1 MAQGWLNMR
10 CSARKTS
17 PMPPAPSGLMRRY
30 WPICLASK
38 TSRRSVLIKCVP
50 YTDAAAAISSTSVLD
65 DAHDRHRAADLRIRR
80 RHADEQEHRGER
92 HGADHDRRAPP
103 RVRDEHAVRE
113 NEQQP
118 KGKGRWQDAAAGMFQ
133 GRPVLEQHKKCS

>member
-1 MAQGWLNMR
+1 
-10 CSARKTS
+10 
-17 PMPPAPSGLMRRY
+17 
-30 WPICLASK
+30 
-38 TSRRSVLIKCVP
+38 
-50 YTDAAAAISSTSVLD
+50 VLD

-118 KGKGRWQDAAAGMFQ
+118 KGKGRWQDAAAGIFQ
-133 GRPVLEQHKKCS
+133 GRAVLEQHKKFSGKAEDNQLRPPQLLDGHGTTCAQRQRAKAQDEHDQNVTDQTTHPA